1 MDFPCEIFLHMS
13 KFMNFQD
20 FKNLTLALWPNGGQ
34 DNAISKK
41 LWQMSTCTYR
51 ARFCNSHK
59 TFKIEFNYDPTRA
72 RDDRILINVDSLV
85 PAFGGI
91 SLPVDAEFLSVPQ
104 LNKFII
110 KQIRS
115 TQTLRTQ
122 SAASNIQHTSY
133 HCTWHTHTL
142 EERSH
147 AHHLMW
153 KHVSWWF
160 NEYVVTHIQWRMQV
174 EVTSTTWP
182 KTLRRIKKKVSRVHR
197 LLNLHCSKCFSCY
210 HQQVPSTQ
218 VQEYGN

>member
-34 DNAISKK
+34 DSAISKK
-41 LWQMSTCTYR
+41 LWQLSTYTFR
-51 ARFCNSHK
+51 AGFCNSRK
-59 TFKIEFNYDPTRA
+59 TFKIEYNYDPTRA
-72 RDDRILINVDSLV
+72 RDERILINVDSLV
-85 PAFGGI
+85 PAFGEI
-91 SLPVDAEFLSVPQ
+91 SLPVDAKFLSVRQ
-104 LNKFII
+104 LNKLII
-110 KQIRS
+110 KQIRF

-122 SAASNIQHTSY
+122 SAASNVQHTSY
-133 HCTWHTHTL
+133 HCKWYTHTL

-147 AHHLMW
+147 AHHFMW

-160 NEYVVTHIQWRMQV
+160 NEYVVTLIQWRMDV

-197 LLNLHCSKCFSCY
+197 LLNLQRSKCFSCY
-210 HQQVPSTQ
+210 HQQVPST
-218 VQEYGN
+218 